1 MNKTKKMTQGAMM
14 LAIFGAL
21 VLIDRITA
29 FLFTELV
36 VLVVPIIVIM
46 YSAMHTVKDGII
58 LSVGILILSFIL
70 GNLYTSYLVFVPVGV
85 VTGILY
91 SYFLNKNCNK
101 SLLLFVAI
109 ITYVACEILVCLVIY
124 PLLGMPFASQLQ
136 ELSEVF
142 NQMSQA
148 GGINYQSVFE
158 QMGVNFTVLLTIMF
172 IFSTILTGA
181 MEGVIIH
188 LLSIFL
194 LKRFKIKDV
203 ENTNIYNIKPN
214 PVLAYISFLSL
225 FSLFLNRYFTN
236 DVLKYISIV
245 VSMFGLIVLLF
256 YGYLFLTI
264 YGKLVMKKNIGTIVV
279 LLSLFIPAILV
290 AVIIIGFLYGAGP
303 LRKKLEELVG
313 GNNE

>member
-46 YSAMHTVKDGII
+46 YSAMYSTKDGIV
-58 LSVGILILSFIL
+58 LSVGIAILSFIL
-70 GNLYTSYLVFVPVGV
+70 GNLYTSYLIFVPAGV
-85 VTGILY
+85 ITGVLY

-101 SLLLFVAI
+101 SLLLFIAI
-109 ITYVACEILVCLVIY
+109 ISYVACEVLVCLVIY
-124 PLLGMPFASQLQ
+124 PLLGMPLATQLK

-148 GGINYQSVFE
+148 GGMDYQLVFN
-158 QMGVNFTVLLTIMF
+158 QMGINFTVLLTIVF
-172 IFSTILTGA
+172 IFSTVLTGA

-188 LLSIFL
+188 LMSIFL

-214 PVLAYISFLSL
+214 PILAYVSFLSL

-236 DVLKYISIV
+236 ETVKYVSIV
-245 VSMFGLIVLLF
+245 VSILGLIVLLF

-279 LLSLFIPAILV
+279 ILSLFIPAILV
-290 AVIIIGFLYGAGP
+290 AVIIVGFLYGAGP
-303 LRKKLEELVG
+303 LRKKLEEQVEALH
-313 GNNE
+313 E